1 MTPLPLIRLLLALA
15 ALAVAGCASLPPP
28 QPAPRSTAPTDV
40 AGTRLAQIARA
51 GTPPGSGPD
60 ALSGFQ
66 LMPEGPTA
74 LNARVALARAAQ
86 KSIDAQ
92 YYILQ
97 ADGSG
102 VLFLHELLQA
112 ARRGVRVRLL
122 VDDLYTAGKDELFA
136 ALASQPNF
144 ELRLFNPLAVRT
156 GPLTLR
162 LALSLGDVRR
172 INRRMHNKL
181 FVADNSFAITGGRNI
196 ADEYFMRSD
205 VANFIDMDVLATGPV
220 VPELSASFDDY
231 WNSAQVRPIGAL
243 MRVPTDG
250 EGTREWLQAHLVGK
264 REPLPER
271 YTDVLGHP
279 TIAAQLEAGR
289 LEQTPGDGRAVA
301 DIPEKITIQDPEASY
316 ADSVTQRTVAMLYG
330 AREQVVMVS
339 PYFIPG
345 ERGLEMLED
354 GVKHGVEMI
363 VLTNS
368 LDATDESLVYAGY
381 ARYRMA
387 MLKAGIHIY
396 ELGAKLAPRDH
407 QLGDFKSSTGRLHS
421 KLAIVD
427 RRRMFIGSMNLDG
440 RSARLNTEIGVLIDS
455 PALAAQVGRFMP
467 LRALGAYQLQL
478 TAGGSGVEWIEHNP
492 DGSSKVITDEPGA
505 HWLGSFRDWLLLRFL
520 PEDLL

>member
-1 MTPLPLIRLLLALA
+1 MSPLLLLRLLLTPALL
-15 ALAVAGCASLPPP
+15 ALAGCASLPPP
-28 QPAPRSTAPTDV
+28 QPAPRSTALADV
-40 AGTRLAQIARA
+40 AGTPLARIAQASTPA
-51 GTPPGSGPD
+51 GTGPD
-60 ALSGFQ
+60 AFSGFQ

-74 LNARVALARAAQ
+74 LNARVALARHAQ

-102 VLFLHELLQA
+102 LLLLHELLEA

-156 GPLTLR
+156 GPLALR

-181 FVADNSFAITGGRNI
+181 FVADNSVAITGGRNV

-220 VPELSASFDDY
+220 VPQLSASFDDF
-231 WNSAQVRPIGAL
+231 WNSAQVRPVGSL
-243 MRVPTDG
+243 MRLPQDG
-250 EGTREWLQAHLVGK
+250 EGTRAWLQAHLRGK

-279 TIAAQLEAGR
+279 TITAQLDAGR

-301 DIPEKITIQDPEASY
+301 DIPEKITLQDAEASY

-330 AREQVVMVS
+330 AREQVLMVS

-354 GVKHGVEMI
+354 GVRHGVEMI

-381 ARYRMA
+381 ARYRLA
-387 MLKAGIHIY
+387 MLRAGIHVY

-407 QLGDFKSSTGRLHS
+407 QFGDFKSSTGRLHS

-427 RRRMFIGSMNLDG
+427 RRRLFIGSMNLDG
-440 RSARLNTEIGVLIDS
+440 RSARLNTENGVLIDS
-455 PALAAQVGRFMP
+455 PALAAQFTRFMP

-478 TAGGSGVEWIEHNP
+478 DADGQGVKWIEHNP
-492 DGSSKVITDEPGA
+492 DGTRTVIADEPGA
-505 HWLGSFRDWLLLRFL
+505 HWLGSFRDWLLLRLL